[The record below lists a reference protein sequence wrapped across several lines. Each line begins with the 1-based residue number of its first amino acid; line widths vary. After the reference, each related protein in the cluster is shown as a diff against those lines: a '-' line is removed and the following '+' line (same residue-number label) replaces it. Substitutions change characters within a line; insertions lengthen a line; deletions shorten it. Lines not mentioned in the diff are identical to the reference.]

1 MITITE
7 SELDV
12 QSFTDSVLGDEN
24 GAVNTFL
31 GVTRNSTDGIAV
43 IKLEYEC
50 YLPMAQKK
58 LEEIRLEAI
67 EKWKISSVAIGH
79 RIGTLAIGETSLVVA
94 VSGPHRS
101 PVFEVCQYIV
111 DKIKE
116 VVPIWKKEFFEDGA
130 IWVDS
135 TQCESRSGDSL

>member
-12 QSFTDSVLGDEN
+12 QSFTDSVHGDEN
-24 GAVNTFL
+24 GAVNAFL
-31 GVTRNSTDGIAV
+31 GVTRNSTDGRAV

-79 RIGTLAIGETSLVVA
+79 RIGALAIGETSLVVA

-111 DKIKE
+111 DRIKE

-135 TQCESRSGDSL
+135 IQCESQSGDRL

>member
-7 SELDV
+7 SELDI
-12 QSFTDSVLGDEN
+12 QSFTDCVLGNEN

-31 GVTRNSTDGIAV
+31 GVTRNSTGGRAV

-79 RIGTLAIGETSLVVA
+79 RVGTLGIGETSLVVA

-111 DKIKE
+111 DRIKE

-130 IWVDS
+130 IWVDP
-135 TQCESRSGDSL
+135 TRCEPQLGDSL

>member
-7 SELDV
+7 SELDI
-12 QSFTDSVLGDEN
+12 QSFTDCVLGNEN

-31 GVTRNSTDGIAV
+31 GVTRNSTSGRAV

-50 YLPMAQKK
+50 YLPMAQKQ

-79 RIGTLAIGETSLVVA
+79 RVGTLTIGETSLVVA

-111 DKIKE
+111 DRIKE

-135 TQCESRSGDSL
+135 TPCEPQPGDSL

>member
-7 SELDV
+7 SELDI
-12 QSFTDSVLGDEN
+12 QSFTDCVLGNEN

-31 GVTRNSTDGIAV
+31 GVTRNSTSGRAV

-79 RIGTLAIGETSLVVA
+79 RVGTLAIGETSLVVA

-111 DKIKE
+111 DRIKE
-116 VVPIWKKEFFEDGA
+116 DVPIWKKEFFEAGA

-135 TQCESRSGDSL
+135 TRCEPEPGDSL

>member
-7 SELDV
+7 SELDI
-12 QSFTDSVLGDEN
+12 QSFTDCVLGNEN

-31 GVTRNSTDGIAV
+31 GVTRNSTGGRAV

-79 RIGTLAIGETSLVVA
+79 RVGTLGIGETSLVVA

-101 PVFEVCQYIV
+101 PGFEVCQYIV
-111 DKIKE
+111 DRIKE

-130 IWVDS
+130 IWVDP
-135 TQCESRSGDSL
+135 TRCEPQLGDSL